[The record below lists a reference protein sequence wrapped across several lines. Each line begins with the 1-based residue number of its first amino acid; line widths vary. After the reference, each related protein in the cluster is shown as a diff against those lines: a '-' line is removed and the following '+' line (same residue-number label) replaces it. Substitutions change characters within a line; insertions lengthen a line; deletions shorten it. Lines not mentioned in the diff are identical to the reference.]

1 MAAPVETDVILAVDT
16 SNIGKRVRTQSRD
29 FGGTVRHMHYF
40 IPVSARAKKVFH
52 YSTPL
57 QSVLAAAHD
66 GTTTAFFWLQNPTAS
81 IVDLVIRKAVLRFGT
96 TNVLTS
102 TVPRILLV
110 KFTFASTASG
120 ATVTPARRK
129 AADANAADMR
139 TAPTGM
145 TSLTL
150 GATIATFITPQMH
163 AAGQFFGPPAQEWPS
178 GGNDPYE
185 DDDIILIPGEGAV
198 LYQADAGTASD
209 PRRFTVDLRAEEVE
223 R

>member
-1 MAAPVETDVILAVDT
+1 MAVPVETWVQLALDT
-16 SNIGKRVRTQSRD
+16 SNTGKKVRTQTRVVGAD
-29 FGGTVRHMHYF
+29 TVHSHYF
-40 IPVSARAKKVFH
+40 IPQSLRSKKVFH

-57 QSVLAAAHD
+57 QSVLLAAQD
-66 GTTTAFFWLQNPTAS
+66 GTTTGFFWLQNPVAS
-81 IVDLVIRKAVLRFGT
+81 IIDLVVRKTALHFGT
-96 TNVLTS
+96 TNLAAV
-102 TVPRILLV
+102 TVPRLLLV

-129 AADANAADMR
+129 QADANAADMR

-150 GATIATFITPQMH
+150 GATIASFVVPQMH
-163 AAGQFFGPPAQEWPS
+163 AAGQVFHPPVQEWPA
-178 GGNDPYE
+178 GGHDPFE

-198 LYQADAGTASD
+198 LYQADAGTTSD
-209 PRRFTVDLRAEEVE
+209 PRKFIVNLRAEEVE